1 MCFQRGYS
9 SFIISYL
16 SDSLRLLKPDLHE
29 QNPVLSSTQHSV
41 SIHLDLFVLR
51 CVCVMPRIALRW
63 KINIFHASNADFFSY
78 WLPFLNVGLLILAS
92 SLSTQF
98 LDVIKK
104 RLLFIYL
111 STGSVGEIR
120 IGLKLYR

>member
-63 KINIFHASNADFFSY
+63 KINIFHASNADFF
-78 WLPFLNVGLLILAS
+78 FLLAAIFECRFIDLVS

-104 RLLFIYL
+104 RLLFYL
-111 STGSVGEIR
+111 STGSVGVIR
-120 IGLKLYR
+120 IGLKSYR

>member
-1 MCFQRGYS
+1 
-9 SFIISYL
+9 
-16 SDSLRLLKPDLHE
+16 
-29 QNPVLSSTQHSV
+29 
-41 SIHLDLFVLR
+41 
-51 CVCVMPRIALRW
+51 MPRIALRW
-63 KINIFHASNADFFSY
+63 KINIFHASNADFF
-78 WLPFLNVGLLILAS
+78 FLQAAIFECRFIDLAS